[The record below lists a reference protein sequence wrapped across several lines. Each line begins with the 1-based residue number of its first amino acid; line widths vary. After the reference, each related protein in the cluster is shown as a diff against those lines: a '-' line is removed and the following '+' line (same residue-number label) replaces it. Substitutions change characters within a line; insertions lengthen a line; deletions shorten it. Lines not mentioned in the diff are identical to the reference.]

1 MRVQKRE
8 KSYPDEGVKKGYLEV
23 AVRTIIGNH
32 HEAQEVDAFVGL
44 ETTFIYFILLFFFV
58 F

>member
-8 KSYPDEGVKKGYLEV
+8 KSYPEEDVKKGYLEV
-23 AVRTIIGNH
+23 ALRTMTGNQ

-44 ETTFIYFILLFFFV
+44 ETTFK
-58 F
+58 